1 MVYAHKVARVTL
13 SGTMFGGTE
22 IWSTG
27 FFIGA
32 RDADLPSAPTQLSA
46 DAIRDA
52 WSTFFISDAAKISK
66 EYVFTTAKVASIGSD
81 GHTVESEVFY
91 SHPATTISG
100 YSTHSSNLPPQC
112 ALVSTLTTV
121 RPRGLASKGR
131 MYLPGVIGP
140 VTATGKL
147 TSSDVSGI
155 ANGMKT
161 FYDAVNASFDVPGQI
176 ILAAKGTGAF
186 PGLTAQNEWV
196 TGFKIGD
203 VVDTQRRRRNNLVE
217 TYTLKV
223 LA

>member
-1 MVYAHKVARVTL
+1 MVYAHKVQRVTL

-27 FFIGA
+27 FFLGG
-32 RDADLPSAPTQLSA
+32 RDDDAGVPTQAGA

-52 WSTFFISDAAKISK
+52 WSTFFASDAAKISK
-66 EYVFTTAKVASIGSD
+66 EYTFTTAKIASIDAD

-91 SHPATTISG
+91 SHPATTVSG
-100 YSTHSSNLPPQC
+100 YSTHSSSLPPQC

-147 TSSDVSGI
+147 TSSDVTGI
-155 ANGMKT
+155 ANGLKT
-161 FYDAVNASFDVPGQI
+161 FYDAVNGSADIPEQI
-176 ILAAKGTGAF
+176 ILAAKGTGLF

-196 TGFKIGD
+196 TGFKVGD

-217 TYTLKV
+217 TYVLKTLI
-223 LA
+223 